1 MHHNIKTTQACL
13 YVDLQSIDYMQADP
27 PRHKDS
33 SSIRLH
39 VSSAICETIDRE
51 IIDFDASASLLIE
64 TNNAHSRHSIL
75 GLLVPVASFL
85 LSADLVN
92 RCRFVS
98 MPASWF
104 VTIYRFSQAH
114 RFASSRCFA
123 QTSNRFLAA
132 SAVKV

>member
-98 MPASWF
+98 MPASWCVNDF
-104 VTIYRFSQAH
+104 SVFHKPIVSQAH
-114 RFASSRCFA
+114 DVLLKPRIVSWPHP
-123 QTSNRFLAA
+123 L
-132 SAVKV
+132 